1 MTEPSASVEMV
12 PGLGPIHIS
21 GSVEIEREAR
31 EGHSP
36 IRTPEDRMSHGE
48 LEEEIMDT
56 SRSDVDEGELSLYSP
71 KAAPEAQDTSGFL
84 DDYENYE
91 PPGEISITQRQEPDP
106 DGVLLFQELE
116 IAKAD
121 LPAQTQNQPSS
132 DLNAEH
138 TEKSISAGPS
148 PTANANMVGD
158 EQSRRS
164 QSRSLSL
171 ANASDPDDY
180 EPPEPASLGE
190 EGPRSTHISSVNSET
205 SFSPPDIETKGF
217 VAHTSSDP
225 ILAVHQQVSVDAIT
239 VEAGF
244 SQLKILL
251 LFADAR

>member
-12 PGLGPIHIS
+12 PDSGPIHIS
-21 GSVEIEREAR
+21 GGVEIEREAR
-31 EGHSP
+31 EGPP
-36 IRTPEDRMSHGE
+36 IRTPADRMSHGE
-48 LEEEIMDT
+48 LEDEIMDT
-56 SRSDVDEGELSLYSP
+56 PHSDVDEGELSLYSP
-71 KAAPEAQDTSGFL
+71 KAAPEARDTSGFV

-91 PPGEISITQRQEPDP
+91 PPSEISISQRQEPDP
-106 DGVLLFQELE
+106 DGVLLSQNLE
-116 IAKAD
+116 TATAD

-138 TEKSISAGPS
+138 TEKSISAGSS
-148 PTANANMVGD
+148 PTASVNMAGD

-171 ANASDPDDY
+171 ASASDPDDY

-190 EGPRSTHISSVNSET
+190 EVPRSTHISSVNSET
-205 SFSPPDIETKGF
+205 SFSPPDIDINDL

-225 ILAVHQQVSVDAIT
+225 ILAVHQQVSVGAIT
-239 VEAGF
+239 VEAGS